1 MGAKTVGLDFAHN
14 ITLVDG
20 TPLRGDGVTVA
31 IVEPTAIHWDASG
44 GGNGGNLGG
53 TFTGDPVVPV
63 SVSPTTHSELPS
75 IRVFGYDPLSIV
87 APGPDEEVSVYDGTP
102 GEAFHGIAVAGIIAA
117 KDNGIGPTG
126 VAPEADILYNVIN
139 FRYAVPVFREVI
151 GAGAEIVNNSWGLAR
166 PGLLVGDFQHPDGG
180 DAGRTKT
187 RENIVNFLHENAVGD
202 DNPSASNP
210 GAVTYPA
217 FVHQGERDPADRA
230 IYVWAAGNMNGMRLT
245 EDLDLRDFE
254 LPHGNAPFKPAGTVI
269 NADRPALVAGLPH
282 YFPEMTLSHI
292 AVAAVNEFATP
303 VTTGGLVQ
311 APIWDFSNRCG
322 SGSRTYCIAAPGV
335 AEFDI
340 DGGYHQEFNDIYS
353 EIATERGYDCLGGMY
368 CFVPCVFGFPFCPL
382 IPSDAEESILR
393 EANIRW
399 RAEVIPREFAK
410 TDPSTFIDMSFVLAP
425 QTSLY
430 AQQEGNLPAGYDFTQ
445 GTSFSAPI
453 VSGALA
459 LMKQFF
465 RAGTGC
471 DAGDLCG
478 LGNDE
483 LVARMLE
490 TADRRGIYA
499 DEAKYGAGLL
509 DLRSALTPRG
519 SLRMM
524 AGSSLSDG
532 RGWSRSQSALSAG
545 GALSDSLRR
554 GLLSA
559 PVAAFDELDAPF
571 AVSAE
576 SLLPESDSRLR
587 TTGDALRELRGGGSV
602 PSFAVFDSGS
612 ATAWWSL
619 NAPGDSFILSGEG
632 RNPLLSFS
640 AKAGTHF
647 GLQPGNGFRLSP
659 ERNHWER
666 NRWAGNHRGAFA
678 NPYAAL
684 AGDGM
689 VAGMSSGGWRV
700 AAFGESPLDDGARRT
715 RGVLAEFDFSSGT
728 GIGSGGKGGKG
739 GVGVGVG
746 FVRESES
753 ALSSTGTGGFSG
765 IRARTAFGGLRWES
779 LSGESWDVRAA
790 VYGGRTDSPGGGE
803 HSWWGGASG
812 IWSGSFAAEVER
824 LGIFRSDDVL
834 SFRVSQPLRAEGGTA
849 TFLRP
854 TGRTKYGDLTYKTER
869 WSTRP
874 SGRELVAEAT
884 YRIRVDGNGTGA
896 ITFSAAATKN
906 PNHRAAAKTT
916 GRALFLL
923 EREF

>member
-1 MGAKTVGLDFAHN
+1 
-14 ITLVDG
+14 
-20 TPLRGDGVTVA
+20 
-31 IVEPTAIHWDASG
+31 
-44 GGNGGNLGG
+44 
-53 TFTGDPVVPV
+53 
-63 SVSPTTHSELPS
+63 
-75 IRVFGYDPLSIV
+75 
-87 APGPDEEVSVYDGTP
+87 
-102 GEAFHGIAVAGIIAA
+102 
-117 KDNGIGPTG
+117 
-126 VAPEADILYNVIN
+126 
-139 FRYAVPVFREVI
+139 
-151 GAGAEIVNNSWGLAR
+151 
-166 PGLLVGDFQHPDGG
+166 
-180 DAGRTKT
+180 
-187 RENIVNFLHENAVGD
+187 
-202 DNPSASNP
+202 
-210 GAVTYPA
+210 
-217 FVHQGERDPADRA
+217 
-230 IYVWAAGNMNGMRLT
+230 MRLT

-322 SGSRTYCIAAPGV
+322 SGSRTYCVAAPGV
-335 AEFDI
+335 AEFDS
-340 DGGYHQEFNDIYS
+340 DAAFDQQEFNDIYDA
-353 EIATERGYDCLGGMY
+353 IATERGYDCTGPDGV
-368 CFVPCVFGFPFCPL
+368 CRVKCTVHAHL
-382 IPSDAEESILR
+382 IQQCMGIPDIDQFAIQLL
-393 EANIRW
+393 ANIRW
-399 RAEVIPREFAK
+399 RATVVARELAK
-410 TDPSTFIDMSFVLAP
+410 TDPADINLSFVLAP
-425 QTSLY
+425 QTMSY
-430 AQQEGNLPAGYDFTQ
+430 AQQDGNLPAGYDFTQ

-576 SLLPESDSRLR
+576 SLLPESESRLR

-659 ERNHWER
+659 ERNHWDG

-739 GVGVGVG
+739 GKGGVGVGVG

-779 LSGESWDVRAA
+779 LLGESWDVRAA
-790 VYGGRTDSPGGGE
+790 VYAGRTDSPGGGE

-884 YRIRVDGNGTGA
+884 YRIRTDGDGNGA